1 MAEQPIIL
9 VGIIHRSII
18 IVKEVGGNGII
29 RSGRGRR
36 NGRIDRDR
44 ESPLLHVYPLAVCG
58 YGKGIAAVTALKG
71 IMHRAAARSVCIG
84 HVRCGKRKHI
94 LLTVAQHKPLSVA
107 LKGKLGIKL
116 ECIDIAL
123 RAPGDDNI
131 LLDRLAAES
140 ILKRRTV
147 KNAAIAYFIF
157 AANSADDLSALTHIL
172 LVLLL
177 ANLGYLLL
185 GRVGILVDKFTDRQR
200 SAARLARCLGQ
211 LVLLRLAGIIRA
223 ALGIKAAEHY
233 LAPGGTTRLCRG
245 SRSYI
250 GIGSCGIDILYCIGA
265 FCGICS
271 RVNCGGIG
279 VILSSCK
286 IVV

>member
-1 MAEQPIIL
+1 
-9 VGIIHRSII
+9 
-18 IVKEVGGNGII
+18 
-29 RSGRGRR
+29 
-36 NGRIDRDR
+36 
-44 ESPLLHVYPLAVCG
+44 
-58 YGKGIAAVTALKG
+58 
-71 IMHRAAARSVCIG
+71 MHRAAARAVCIG
-84 HVRCGKRKHI
+84 HVRCGKHKHI
-94 LLTVAQHKPLSVA
+94 LLTVAQHKPLSVT

-131 LLDRLAAES
+131 LLDRLAAEG

-200 SAARLARCLGQ
+200 SAARLAQRLGQ
-211 LVLLRLAGIIRA
+211 LVLLRLVGIIRA

-233 LAPGGTTRLCRG
+233 LASGGTTRLCRG

-250 GIGSCGIDILYCIGA
+250 GICIGIGSCGIDILYCIGA
-265 FCGICS
+265 SCGIRS

-279 VILSSCK
+279 VILRSCK
-286 IVV
+286 IVGCIISRARSIIRCLLGRLCHRRLLRSRSRGTLGRQSVR